1 MINTIALS
9 YLFNLKVHYG
19 MLIII
24 SFFNPSLGR
33 GGRDSKL
40 CFAVVVLKSFSR
52 VQLFGTPRTVARQAP
67 LSMGFSRQGYWHELP
82 FRPPGDLPNPGIEL
96 IYPATAGGLLTTEP
110 QGKSTRETLCVT
122 CTQKWIYV
130 PVESKQEDVYLYQRI
145 SFKEGPT
152 SALRH
157 WYMNNKAIFS
167 WNSHDPTYTENS
179 PTCEISSYQETDV
192 KYGTN
197 EHSLQCRNCLT

>member
-9 YLFNLKVHYG
+9 YLFNLKVQYG

-40 CFAVVVLKSFSR
+40 CFVVVVLKSFSR

-96 IYPATAGGLLTTEP
+96 ISYISCIGG
-110 QGKSTRETLCVT
+110 
-122 CTQKWIYV
+122 WI
-130 PVESKQEDVYLYQRI
+130 
-145 SFKEGPT
+145 F
-152 SALRH
+152 H
-157 WYMNNKAIFS
+157 
-167 WNSHDPTYTENS
+167 H
-179 PTCEISSYQETDV
+179 
-192 KYGTN
+192 
-197 EHSLQCRNCLT
+197 